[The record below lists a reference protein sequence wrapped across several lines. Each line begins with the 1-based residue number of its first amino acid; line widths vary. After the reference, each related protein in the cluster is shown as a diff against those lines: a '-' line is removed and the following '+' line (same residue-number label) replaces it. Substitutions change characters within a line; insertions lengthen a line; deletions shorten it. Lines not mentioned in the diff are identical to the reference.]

1 MIRSFFVS
9 IILLAAA
16 TPAYAGV
23 VINEVAWM
31 GTAESS
37 YCEWVELYNDGSGEI
52 DLSGWKLYEAG
63 STGDVLIVSLTKTIP
78 AGGYYLIERVT
89 NSCPDPISGV
99 DDDAGSFG
107 GSGLNNNG
115 ETLVLKDSNGS
126 NIDTLDGSSGW
137 AGGNSS
143 TKETMQKISSGWGTG
158 AATPKVE
165 NIQGE
170 IPPPPAPAPVASL
183 EEGEG
188 VTMAEST
195 SKIKADAGEDRTVL
209 AGAEVG
215 FSASAE
221 GFTEDSINNARF
233 SWNFGDGYIG
243 EGKNAAHVF
252 IYPGIYSVL
261 LNVLFSGNSA
271 SDSTKI
277 TVVENPVVI
286 SEIKPGSF
294 LEIYNNSP
302 RKIDFSGFGIGL
314 GDSKPFYFPAGTFL
328 QPYAHL
334 ALNGE
339 ILGFQLAQNGTIK
352 LFYPNHKILFSS
364 VYPQLLLGD
373 AESLNFAD
381 GHWFRAKAT
390 PGAKNNAP
398 AKSKTT
404 QATNGPQTKVAE
416 NPKPNSEIAAAS
428 VINIEHSNGWG
439 KLLKENYF
447 WLFMGLG
454 AGILA
459 GLGAIL
465 GKRYLA

>member
-1 MIRSFFVS
+1 MYRSVFVS
-9 IILLAAA
+9 IILLAVTA
-16 TPAYAGV
+16 PVYAGV
-23 VINEVAWM
+23 VITEIMYDLEGADTVR
-31 GTAESS
+31 
-37 YCEWVELYNDGSGEI
+37 EWVEIQNTDAEV
-52 DLSGWKLYEAG
+52 DLTGWKFFENG
-63 STGDVLIVSLTKTIP
+63 
-78 AGGYYLIERVT
+78 T
-89 NSCPDPISGV
+89 NH
-99 DDDAGSFG
+99 
-107 GSGLNNNG
+107 GLNIFQGNILLPQNGFAVIADSAEKFLLDWPGFSGTIFESSFSLSNTG
-115 ETLVLKDSNGS
+115 ETLILRDTELADKDSVAYLSDWGANG
-126 NIDTLDGSSGW
+126 DGKSLQKVGNEWVATSPAPGEGPESQTASENQSSG
-137 AGGNSS
+137 A
-143 TKETMQKISSGWGTG
+143 TG
-158 AATPKVE
+158 P
-165 NIQGE
+165 
-170 IPPPPAPAPVASL
+170 
-183 EEGEG
+183 
-188 VTMAEST
+188 VTMAESI
-195 SKIKADAGEDRTVL
+195 SKLKAYAGEDRTVL

-221 GFTEDSINNARF
+221 GFTEDSINKARF

-243 EGKNAAHVF
+243 EGKNTAHAF
-252 IYPGIYSVL
+252 LYPGIYSVL

-271 SDSTKI
+271 SDSAKI
-277 TVVENPVVI
+277 TAVENPVVI
-286 SEIKPGSF
+286 SEIKPGAF

-339 ILGFQLAQNGTIK
+339 LLGFQLARHGTIK
-352 LFYPNHKILFSS
+352 LLYPNNKILFSS
-364 VYPQLLLGD
+364 IYTQLSFED
-373 AESLNFAD
+373 AESLNLAD
-381 GHWFRAKAT
+381 GKWFAAKAT
-390 PGAKNNAP
+390 PGAKNNIP